1 MSFEGRVLGKV
12 RNVGRD
18 KYIYF
23 EEIIGK
29 KLQPGSHELSLQP
42 LDLMDVPKGKHALV
56 VVTVSSDSDQG
67 GGGGLTSVRQQ
78 ERNSTE
84 ESRGGGGSSEVVADA
99 GSGGDAV
106 CVEENSSLCP
116 MSCSGHGYCSEGGR
130 LDAAWHDWC
139 LGSRV

>member
-84 ESRGGGGSSEVVADA
+84 ESRGGGGRVRSSRMLVLVGMLSASKRIRHCA
-99 GSGGDAV
+99 LCRAAV
-106 CVEENSSLCP
+106 MDIAP
-116 MSCSGHGYCSEGGR
+116 REGG
-130 LDAAWHDWC
+130 WMPP
-139 LGSRV
+139 GTIGV

>member
-1 MSFEGRVLGKV
+1 MSFEGRVQGKV

-78 ERNSTE
+78 ERKSTE
-84 ESRGGGGSSEVVADA
+84 ESRGGVGSSEVVADGVVGDDA
-99 GSGGDAV
+99 GSGGAAV

-116 MSCSGHGYCSEGGR
+116 GSCSGHGYCSEGGR
-130 LDAAWHDWC
+130 
-139 LGSRV
+139 

>member
-1 MSFEGRVLGKV
+1 VSFEGRVQGKV

-42 LDLMDVPKGKHALV
+42 LDLMDVAKGNHALV
-56 VVTVSSDSDQG
+56 VVTVSSGSDQG
-67 GGGGLTSVRQQ
+67 WGGGLTSVRQQ
-78 ERNSTE
+78 ERKSTE
-84 ESRGGGGSSEVVADA
+84 ESRGGVGSSEVVADGVVGDDA
-99 GSGGDAV
+99 GSGGAAV

-116 MSCSGHGYCSEGGR
+116 GSCSGHGYCSEGGR
-130 LDAAWHDWC
+130 
-139 LGSRV
+139 